1 MNTKKKVL
9 IVDDEEKSR
18 LYLATILVELFPD
31 FETNMASTPAEAL
44 FMLSKQSFD
53 CLFLDV
59 EMPGMTGLEMV
70 SQLRQNVS
78 QIPVIFVSAYKRADF
93 IQSALRLNAV
103 DYLDK
108 PVDPY
113 ELERAVKKILLE
125 ETQTQIG
132 SIYQNTSSKRF
143 RLFTDKGDCLVAAA
157 EIAYFKSEQ
166 RYSRAYFIDGTSD
179 LIRNSLAQLITLLP
193 SDVFL
198 HVGRQFIVNLDYVKY
213 FSKSNKTL
221 TLIYNKERVELSRI
235 SPNVFPVLIS
245 KFGGR

>member
-1 MNTKKKVL
+1 M
-9 IVDDEEKSR
+9 
-18 LYLATILVELFPD
+18 
-31 FETNMASTPAEAL
+31 
-44 FMLSKQSFD
+44 
-53 CLFLDV
+53 
-59 EMPGMTGLEMV
+59 
-70 SQLRQNVS
+70 S

-113 ELERAVKKILLE
+113 ELESAVKKALLE
-125 ETQTQIG
+125 DNQTQIG
-132 SIYQNTSSKRF
+132 KAQPNSNSMRF
-143 RLFTDKGDCLVAAA
+143 RLFTDKGDRLVAAA

-166 RYSRAYFIDGTSD
+166 RYARAYFTDGSSD

-193 SDVFL
+193 SEIFL
-198 HVGRQFIVNLDYVKY
+198 YVGRQFIVNIDCVKY

-221 TLIYNKERVELSRI
+221 TLIYNKERVELYKI